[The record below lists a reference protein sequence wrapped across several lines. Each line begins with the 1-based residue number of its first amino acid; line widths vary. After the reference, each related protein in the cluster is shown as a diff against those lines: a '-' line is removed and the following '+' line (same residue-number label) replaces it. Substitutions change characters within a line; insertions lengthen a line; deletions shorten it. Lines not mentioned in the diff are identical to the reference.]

1 MHHLTYR
8 PLLHEDDPDVPLL
21 LEAYRTPA
29 IAQYLSIGG
38 NYFHYVTH
46 SENVRYFK
54 VYAKEAL
61 IGAIHLEQPESV
73 LYMSIL
79 VFPACQRKG
88 LGACILQ
95 DILSD
100 RFGLGFE
107 RIEVSIDEGNAA
119 SLRLFER
126 AGFVR
131 TGREDEL
138 VQYAYHRISN

>member
-8 PLLHEDDPDVPLL
+8 QLLHEDDPDVPLL
-21 LEAYRTPA
+21 LEAYRMPA

-79 VFPACQRKG
+79 VFPVHQRKG
-88 LGACILQ
+88 LGARILL

-100 RFGLGFE
+100 RFGLGFD
-107 RIEVSIDEGNAA
+107 RIEVSAV
-119 SLRLFER
+119 SLAR
-126 AGFVR
+126 
-131 TGREDEL
+131 
-138 VQYAYHRISN
+138 